1 MGHKWI
7 IDVLDDLA
15 AFAQQNDLPVLAEKL
30 QETTAVALAET
41 SVASEGAP
49 KAAYVDGVGTRR
61 LPGQGGAC

>member
-41 SVASEGAP
+41 TVASEGAP
-49 KAAYVDGVGTRR
+49 VAACVNGVGSRR
-61 LPGQGGAC
+61 LPRQSGAC